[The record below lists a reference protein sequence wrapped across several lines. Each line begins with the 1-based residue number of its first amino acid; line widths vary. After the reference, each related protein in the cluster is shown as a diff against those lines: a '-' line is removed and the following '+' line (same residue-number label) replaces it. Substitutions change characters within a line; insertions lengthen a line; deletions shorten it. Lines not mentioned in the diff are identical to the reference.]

1 VKSTGGTYPY
11 DLCPVPEDLERRIA
25 ALARTSI
32 FADLDERSRRRIAQ
46 AMGEASFRAGHV
58 LIEPRTTGA
67 GLFVLEEGTVVVEPR
82 NSEPRELGAGEVVG
96 ELALLMR
103 EGVRTARV
111 QAKTDVRCLTL
122 DRRSLH
128 EALEDEPQL
137 AIALLETAAER
148 LSRDLSG

>member
-1 VKSTGGTYPY
+1 MP
-11 DLCPVPEDLERRIA
+11 DDLERRIA

-32 FADLDERSRRRIAQ
+32 FADLDEPSRRRIAQ
-46 AMGEASFRAGHV
+46 AMGQVSYRAGHV
-58 LIEPRTTGA
+58 LIEPRAAGA
-67 GLFVLEEGTVVVEPR
+67 GLYVIEEGTVVVEPR
-82 NSEPRELGAGEVVG
+82 NSEPLELGAGEVVG

-128 EALEDEPQL
+128 EALAEEPQL

-148 LSRDLSG
+148 LARDLTS

>member
-1 VKSTGGTYPY
+1 VPD
-11 DLCPVPEDLERRIA
+11 DLQWRID
-25 ALARTSI
+25 ALAQTSI
-32 FADLDERSRRRIAQ
+32 FSDLDEPSRRRIAEK
-46 AMGEASFRAGHV
+46 MGRASFRAGHV

-67 GLFVLEEGTVVVEPR
+67 GLFVIEEGTVVVEPR
-82 NSEPRELGAGEVVG
+82 NSEPRELGAGDVVG

-122 DRRSLH
+122 DRGSLQK
-128 EALEDEPQL
+128 ALNEEPRL

-148 LSRDLSG
+148 LARDLSS